1 MKKYLMTA
9 MAAVTL
15 GGVFMSCSHD
25 LGEYNAA
32 EVLQERYENAFIE
45 VFGQPAAN
53 QDWGFGPVSNARTR
67 GITRS
72 QSSPE
77 CPDIVAMGCKLPDK
91 RKGA

>member
-67 GITRS
+67 GIT
-72 QSSPE
+72 
-77 CPDIVAMGCKLPDK
+77 
-91 RKGA
+91 